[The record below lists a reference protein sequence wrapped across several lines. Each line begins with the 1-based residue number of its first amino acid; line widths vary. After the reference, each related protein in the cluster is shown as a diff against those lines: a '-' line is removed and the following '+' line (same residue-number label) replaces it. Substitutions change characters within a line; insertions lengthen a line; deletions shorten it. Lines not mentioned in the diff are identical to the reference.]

1 MDSLTKAYGSIEEIP
16 TEVKNSLDEKD
27 RKKWMDT
34 YNQAIRDNDHET
46 AKVIAWKAV
55 MDSPSSFAVEF
66 YGTVEVPDKDGELVD
81 LNSIKELSDAYIAHG
96 GLLHE
101 DHSNVPIGTAWAW
114 EERWNDEANAPG
126 IVYYGNLYRGSVVFD
141 RARERFLSG
150 KQRWSLGGEA
160 PRLGYE
166 CTDGGC
172 YVRREATDLFEIS
185 LCHNDANGY
194 AGTIS
199 AHGGTAMAKSARL
212 AKMTVTKYVLHGDD
226 RTCPLQ
232 KAKKAIRDIPIPLRC
247 QIVKGR
253 VLVKSHPRDVPT
265 LVSEMMRKDMI
276 FAYDTR
282 TRTFSAL
289 FRKDMADQAEDDAY
303 ARGCAI
309 RKNDRTYILPGIPE
323 AKFKDWFRDD
333 LLGRDIDGWFIKSEG
348 TLSYDTHGVFFAGY
362 GGGKAT
368 TVRVMRMQ
376 DIIDLAGGKRT

>member
-27 RKKWMDT
+27 RKKWMDA
-34 YNQAIRDNDHET
+34 YNQAIKDNDHET
-46 AKVIAWKAV
+46 AKVIAWKSV
-55 MDSPSSFAVEF
+55 MDAPSSFTVEF

-81 LNSIKELSDAYIAHG
+81 LASIKELSDAYISHG

-114 EERWNDEANAPG
+114 EERWNDEADAPG

-141 RARERFLSG
+141 RARERFMSG

-166 CTDGGC
+166 CTDRGC

-185 LCHNDANGY
+185 LCQNDANGY

-199 AHGGTAMAKSARL
+199 YNGTAMAKSASL
-212 AKMTVTKYVLHGDD
+212 AKMTVTKYVLHRDD
-226 RTCPLQ
+226 GTCPLQ
-232 KAKKAIRDIPIPLRC
+232 KAKKAIREIPIPLRC
-247 QIVKGR
+247 HIVKGR
-253 VLVKSHPRDVPT
+253 VLVKSHPKDVPV

-282 TRTFSAL
+282 TRTFSAM
-289 FRKDMADQAEDDAY
+289 FRKDMAEQAEDDAY
-303 ARGCAI
+303 ALGCAI
-309 RKNDRTYILPGIPE
+309 CKNDRTYILPGIPE
-323 AKFKDWFRDD
+323 AKFKDWYMDNLLERDPY
-333 LLGRDIDGWFIKSEG
+333 GWFIKSEG
-348 TLSYDTHGVFFAGY
+348 KLSYDTHGVFFADY
-362 GGGKAT
+362 GGGEASPA
-368 TVRVMRMQ
+368 RVMRMQ
-376 DIIDLAGGKRT
+376 DIIEIAGGKRK